1 MDRIMVV
8 STADSLELA
17 QNIASALVEAHEA
30 ACVNIIPNIKSVYRW
45 EGEVCDDEEFLLL
58 IKSSAERFEAVRD
71 RIRLLHTYE
80 VPEVI
85 ALQIKSGDPDYFR
98 WLDSSVAGQ
107 NGD

>member
-30 ACVNIIPNIKSVYRW
+30 ACVNIVPNIKSIYRW

-58 IKSSAERFEAVRD
+58 IKSSAERFEAIRE

-85 ALQIKSGDPDYFR
+85 ALQIRAGDPDYFR
-98 WLDSSVAGQ
+98 WLDLSVAGQ

>member
-71 RIRLLHTYE
+71 RIRLLHT
-80 VPEVI
+80 
-85 ALQIKSGDPDYFR
+85 
-98 WLDSSVAGQ
+98 
-107 NGD
+107 

>member
-17 QNIASALVEAHEA
+17 QDIASALVEAHEA
-30 ACVNIIPNIKSVYRW
+30 ACVNIIPNIKSIYRW

-58 IKSSAERFEAVRD
+58 IKSSAERFEAIRD

-85 ALQIKSGDPDYFR
+85 ALQIRAGDPDYFR